1 MFRLQGMDPTKFKV
15 SVSQKSLGQQI
26 GNAMSVNVVERVI
39 QSTLKA
45 VGLLDQAAPDRWA
58 TGEALSQLKASKG
71 KTFYKLVKNYAEGT
85 KRMVFELG
93 EPAASPAKRPESSD
107 IRFIADTGASLHLVD
122 RKSLTEAQLQR
133 MKKAPKAT
141 ALNTA
146 NGLVWSTDVI
156 DLYIKE
162 LNIYIT
168 AHVLES
174 TVPVLS
180 IGLLVKEHNFDF
192 IWRKATGPYLQK
204 GSEPKRKCF
213 EAHDVPFIVA
223 AYQCNNIEDKEE
235 EEPQE
240 PEIVDSQI
248 PPLSTQEQEAILD
261 EEILADH
268 PEVSSRAELIRI
280 MEEKLK
286 C

>member
-1 MFRLQGMDPTKFKV
+1 MFRLQGMDPTKFKI

-71 KTFYKLVKNYAEGT
+71 KTFYKLVKNHAEGT
-85 KRMVFELG
+85 KRMVFELS
-93 EPAASPAKRPESSD
+93 EPAASPAKRPAESN

-122 RKSLTEAQLQR
+122 RKSLTEQQLKR
-133 MKKAPKAT
+133 MKKASKAT

-168 AHVLES
+168 AHVLDS

-180 IGLLVKEHNFDF
+180 TGLLVKEHNFDF
-192 IWRKATGPYLQK
+192 IWRKETGPYLQK
-204 GSEPKRKCF
+204 GSEPRRAFYC
-213 EAHDVPFIVA
+213 
-223 AYQCNNIEDKEE
+223 CR
-235 EEPQE
+235 
-240 PEIVDSQI
+240 
-248 PPLSTQEQEAILD
+248 
-261 EEILADH
+261 
-268 PEVSSRAELIRI
+268 VS
-280 MEEKLK
+280 MP
-286 C
+286 